1 MNTSPALINPL
12 LAIPAVFGMVTN
24 GGFNLNG
31 YAVNEGYVDF
41 TYDFDNR
48 ILNLLKIHTIGN
60 SVDFDG
66 YATINL
72 KDSTINS
79 SVDLIFMKDYS
90 KIVNFIPGLSY
101 IFLGDDKR
109 VSTKVD
115 ITGNL
120 NDPKINTN
128 LAKDSISAPI
138 DVLKRII
145 TSPAKLFEK

>member
-1 MNTSPALINPL
+1 
-12 LAIPAVFGMVTN
+12 MVTN